1 MVSLYGGRAVWV
13 WVILGPALSPLWLW
27 FLRPS
32 AMSVSDQLWPE
43 AFGTLYY
50 QESLYVIQLV
60 FLLVLLMFATR
71 HKQAPLQWMLLV
83 SLMGRK
89 SLILVGVLEW
99 LCGCVTLI
107 GLLWWMQ
114 GLRGLM
120 TYDDGARLSLLSYG
134 VVLCWYHYLFCVI
147 IWAQKQR
154 YAYAFLALIFIVFLA
169 SVTLHQGLKT
179 PWPFGIRL
187 LTYVMPSLQYTNQLE
202 VFGSLWMMSAISFIL
217 TLWLV
222 FHEQQKDYTIEV

>member
-13 WVILGPALSPLWLW
+13 WVVLGPALSPLLLW

-32 AMSVSDQLWPE
+32 AMSVYDQLWPE
-43 AFGTLYY
+43 TFGTLYY

-60 FLLVLLMFATR
+60 FILVLLMFATR
-71 HKQAPLQWMLLV
+71 HKQTPLQWMLLV

-89 SLILVGVLEW
+89 SLVLVRFLEW
-99 LCGCVTLI
+99 LCGFITLI

-120 TYDDGARLSLLSYG
+120 AYDDGTRLSLLSYG
-134 VVLCWYHYLFCVI
+134 WVLFWYHYLYCLIV
-147 IWAQKQR
+147 WAQKQR

-169 SVTLHQGLKT
+169 SVTLHQGLMT
-179 PWPFGIRL
+179 PWPIGIRL
-187 LTYVMPSLQYTNQLE
+187 LTYVMPSMQYTDQLE
-202 VFGSLWMMSAISFIL
+202 VFGSLWMMSAISLGL
-217 TLWLV
+217 TLWVV
-222 FHEQQKDYTIEV
+222 FYEQQKDYTIEV